1 MIVQEEQLE
10 EEVEEEEEEL
20 VLQAEEVLTTPITPA
35 APVSEIKI
43 NSAPASRLEDLL
55 DEAEI
60 NTEQAKRTFSPVD
73 YLLKETKQKQE
84 EIEIK
89 NKKEKLLQEQQ
100 KKLEEKPQKEEK
112 KEVNPKKNIYIQEPI
127 SNDLEKFDQN
137 QQDTNLNY
145 VEDYSSLPYSNK
157 TKTLSLD
164 NINPVKIK
172 HLENKH
178 SKKHK

>member
-1 MIVQEEQLE
+1 MVVQEEQLA
-10 EEVEEEEEEL
+10 EEEEEEL
-20 VLQAEEVLTTPITPA
+20 VLQAVEEEILTTTPITPV
-35 APVSEIKI
+35 APVNEIKI
-43 NSAPASRLEDLL
+43 NSVPAPKLEDLL
-55 DEAEI
+55 DEEEI
-60 NTEQAKRTFSPVD
+60 NTEQTKQTFSPVD
-73 YLLKETKQKQE
+73 FLLKETKQKQE

-100 KKLEEKPQKEEK
+100 KKLEEKNQKEEK

-127 SNDLEKFDQN
+127 SDDLEKFDQN